1 MRKCVCGVL
10 GSISFSFSLFMDNF
24 LKDRDKRNMIFPP
37 FPLQEIIEI
46 DDHFRRFYS
55 DDDNLNKAV
64 SFSEGTVGDMIILVK
79 SIKKMKWIYHK

>member
-1 MRKCVCGVL
+1 MWSTR
-10 GSISFSFSLFMDNF
+10 FHFFFLFFFYENNF
-24 LKDRDKRNMIFPP
+24 LKDRERNMIFPP

-64 SFSEGTVGDMIILVK
+64 SFLPKERLET
-79 SIKKMKWIYHK
+79 

>member
-1 MRKCVCGVL
+1 
-10 GSISFSFSLFMDNF
+10 
-24 LKDRDKRNMIFPP
+24 MIFPP

-64 SFSEGTVGDMIILVK
+64 SFLPKERLET
-79 SIKKMKWIYHK
+79 